1 MENERYRGYT
11 IQELELIAPYDPEAE
26 AELALRRGQP
36 ETPEPEPEAV
46 PAAPPVKLSAVEA
59 QYAENLERLGL
70 LSRKELL
77 QRFRDGNGYAG
88 LVYAAR
94 QLRRGADAAERRAA
108 MDTLRD
114 LQSQLSALRKERAV
128 APRLALR
135 DVQLCLAAGYRAGV
149 RAEGDTLPSEQL
161 EFRCYENAYELD
173 PGCAALLAWCRE
185 MGYGTERDPA
195 RAAEL
200 RKSEKDGAASWK
212 RLGDAYAALG
222 LEEQAK
228 ACHAEAKRLAP
239 SAVKTGGALRRR
251 WKRLRRSNRDL
262 KLIAAVLA
270 IALVG
275 LVIAG
280 LVMRSNAG
288 STRADEQV
296 SVPPEESDPTQT
308 PKWEEIAYYGILP
321 HKNGREYYVEL
332 TLGETTSDGTIS
344 AFAVLHQLDRNLTVY
359 DRMHGSLTLSGPTSG
374 KLLLES
380 DEGSFVFALT
390 YDGPTRWS
398 EHCITLKS
406 ENAPQQDTSLYSG
419 DAEHNEDAYHAL
431 SKARRGID
439 ATYMLD
445 SAVMLED
452 SVSVSLLLDEND
464 EYILRNK
471 FERENLINAF
481 YILEVEEPVAEA
493 ESAFALGGAY
503 SKLHFEIVSLADHT
517 GRAEGDWGIWLDGV
531 PVTQEQIKKDDEF
544 RYGNMI
550 DVTGVQELRIVLY
563 SKDGGVSGNNSRAF
577 ANLYLL
583 V

>member
-1 MENERYRGYT
+1 MSEE
-11 IQELELIAPYDPEAE
+11 
-26 AELALRRGQP
+26 
-36 ETPEPEPEAV
+36 
-46 PAAPPVKLSAVEA
+46 
-59 QYAENLERLGL
+59 
-70 LSRKELL
+70 
-77 QRFRDGNGYAG
+77 
-88 LVYAAR
+88 
-94 QLRRGADAAERRAA
+94 
-108 MDTLRD
+108 M
-114 LQSQLSALRKERAV
+114 
-128 APRLALR
+128 
-135 DVQLCLAAGYRAGV
+135 

-288 STRADEQV
+288 STKADVQV

-308 PKWEEIAYYGILP
+308 PKLEEITYYGVVP

-332 TLGETTSDGTIS
+332 TLEETASDGTIP
-344 AFAVLHQLDRNLTVY
+344 ATAVFQQLDINLTEY
-359 DRMHGSLTLSGPTSG
+359 DYMIGSLTLSGPTSG
-374 KLLLES
+374 KLLLKS
-380 DEGSFVFALT
+380 YKGSLDFLLADDV
-390 YDGPTRWS
+390 PTRWS

-406 ENAPQQDTSLYSG
+406 EDTPQQEIWLYSG
-419 DAEHNEDAYHAL
+419 DEEQDWDTRWAL
-431 SKARRGID
+431 SEARRGID

-445 SAVMLED
+445 SSVMLED
-452 SVSVSLLLDEND
+452 SVSVSLMFGEND
-464 EYILRNK
+464 EYILRNT
-471 FERENLINAF
+471 FQRDNLLNAF
-481 YILEVEEPVAEA
+481 YIDTTAEPVVEAEA
-493 ESAFALGGAY
+493 VFALDGAY
-503 SKLHFEIVSLADHT
+503 SKFHYELISQADHT
-517 GRAEGDWGIWLDGV
+517 RRAEGDWGIWLDGV
-531 PVTQEQIKKDDEF
+531 PVTQAQIKKDDEF

-563 SKDGGVSGNNSRAF
+563 SKDGGVSGNNSMAF